1 MCSSEVC
8 SSCAVDLIGS
18 SCAALKYVAHVYCA
32 ADLMGSSWAAKK
44 YEAHV
49 KLTSWVVHGQL

>member
-49 KLTSWVVHGQL
+49 KLM